1 MAKDTYS
8 IDAIKDTDRY
18 KAVVESGRY
27 DVTDEL
33 VNSQVCNLVWCYE
46 KADELR
52 EILDTQGIMVD
63 GLHGKKQS
71 PMVGAYKATLQMANS
86 LLDQLRK
93 VGAEKPAEETDPL
106 ADFNA

>member
-1 MAKDTYS
+1 MTKDTYS
-8 IDAIKDTDRY
+8 IDAIKATDRY
-18 KAVVESGRY
+18 RAVVESGRY

-93 VGAEKPAEETDPL
+93 VGAGEKQEESDPL
-106 ADFNA
+106 AEFNA

>member
-1 MAKDTYS
+1 MSKDTYS
-8 IDAIKDTDRY
+8 IEAIKATDRY
-18 KAVVESGRY
+18 REVVATGRY
-27 DVTDEL
+27 DVSDKL
-33 VNSQVCNLVWCYE
+33 VDAQVCNLVWCYN

-71 PMVGAYKATLQMANS
+71 PMIGAYKATLQMANS

-93 VGAEKPAEETDPL
+93 VGAGEKPEATDELAE
-106 ADFNA
+106 FNE

>member
-1 MAKDTYS
+1 MSKDTYS
-8 IDAIKDTDRY
+8 ISAIKETERY
-18 KAVVESGRY
+18 RDVVESGRY
-27 DVTDEL
+27 DVSDEL

-93 VGAEKPAEETDPL
+93 VGAEKPAEEADPL